1 VSINVHILL
10 KKQGN
15 KIIIAE
21 DTYLHP
27 GAFIFYIEQL
37 ETLDVKNKAQYRAS
51 SLLPFSITSRIKPLI
66 SSLELM
72 VFC

>member
-1 VSINVHILL
+1 MQYKNEVYVSDLWNIL

-37 ETLDVKNKAQYRAS
+37 ETQTSYFLTRVNGILLICS
-51 SLLPFSITSRIKPLI
+51 SALFVILI
-66 SSLELM
+66 
-72 VFC
+72 